1 MRILVACEESQIV
14 CQEFRLRGHEAY
26 SCDIIE
32 CSGEHPEWHIK
43 SDVLPFLDGYCA
55 FETMD
60 GTSHQIDQ
68 EWDMI
73 GYTRYYHEGE
83 KIEKSAEPFHAK
95 LKIIHIGCLNNGC
108 YFELQDENGKIYSM
122 NDVMLRKYIKKMMYV
137 LKEIGTSISKEQHLV
152 LDYKS

>member
-1 MRILVACEESQIV
+1 MHNLKILVACEESQIV

-43 SDVLPFLDGYCA
+43 SDVLPLLNGYCD

-60 GTSHQIDQ
+60 GKVHQIDQ

-73 GYTRYYHEGE
+73 IAFPPCTYLTVTGNRWFNEERYGE
-83 KIEKSAEPFHAK
+83 KAVQRKKKS
-95 LKIIHIGCLNNGC
+95 
-108 YFELQDENGKIYSM
+108 
-122 NDVMLRKYIKKMMYV
+122 
-137 LKEIGTSISKEQHLV
+137 
-152 LDYKS
+152 YKSYRLFY